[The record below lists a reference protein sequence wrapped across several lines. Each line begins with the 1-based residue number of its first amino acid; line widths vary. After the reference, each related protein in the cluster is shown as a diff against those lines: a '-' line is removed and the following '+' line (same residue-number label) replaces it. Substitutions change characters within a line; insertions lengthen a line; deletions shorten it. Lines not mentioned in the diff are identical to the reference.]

1 MIDVL
6 FGMAG
11 SLIVGAGFAG
21 GYLLGKWS
29 AKREQAKT
37 LAEAKKEEKNS
48 SKPST
53 EEQFKNLMEY
63 GGNFYGQ

>member
-29 AKREQAKT
+29 AKREQAKP
-37 LAEAKKEEKNS
+37 LSEAKKEE
-48 SKPST
+48 T
-53 EEQFKNLMEY
+53 EDDKIPVSQQFENLMAY
-63 GGNFYGQ
+63 SGRTDR

>member
-29 AKREQAKT
+29 AKREQEK
-37 LAEAKKEEKNS
+37 LLSEAKEEEKNG
-48 SKPST
+48 SKPSA

-63 GGNFYGQ
+63 GGNLYGQ

>member
-1 MIDVL
+1 MIEVL

-29 AKREQAKT
+29 AKREQAKL
-37 LAEAKKEEKNS
+37 LAGAKKEE
-48 SKPST
+48 T
-53 EEQFKNLMEY
+53 EDVKIPVSQQFENLMAY
-63 GGNFYGQ
+63 SGRVDR